1 MFAKAPQPHLPP
13 LGMEC
18 LSRIMDVCR
27 PGWVARGA
35 TDCNRSHGSGSEIE
49 KKLNDEVRYFGR
61 VRIDVC
67 MSVAGCQSSTDEMKS
82 STNDAVDAAGEAID
96 SAAEAIDAGAEA
108 TGDAIVKMKEDVEAA
123 VE

>member
-1 MFAKAPQPHLPP
+1 MMKSGILGVFALTFAL
-13 LGMEC
+13 
-18 LSRIMDVCR
+18 
-27 PGWVARGA
+27 
-35 TDCNRSHGSGSEIE
+35 
-49 KKLNDEVRYFGR
+49 
-61 VRIDVC
+61 
-67 MSVAGCQSSTDEMKS
+67 SVAGCQSSTDEMKS